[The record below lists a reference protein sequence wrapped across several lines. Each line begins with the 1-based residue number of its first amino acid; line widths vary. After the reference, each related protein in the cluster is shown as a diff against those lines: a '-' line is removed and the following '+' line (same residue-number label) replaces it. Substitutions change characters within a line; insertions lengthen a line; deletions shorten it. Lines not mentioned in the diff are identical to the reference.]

1 MCEYNPITDACN
13 CPNEKCPRHGKCC
26 ECIAFHREKRNKL
39 PFCVRNGCLIT
50 ISATAIF
57 R

>member
-26 ECIAFHREKRNKL
+26 ECVAFHREKRNKL
-39 PFCVRNGCLIT
+39 PFCVRNIEWT
-50 ISATAIF
+50 DA
-57 R
+57 